1 MSSDEDYHPPL
12 SPPRT
17 AELLFGLGET
27 LGTDNI
33 SAAALAQQIRSSDR
47 VSDSIFGGGTTYT
60 DDFLTAVEPST
71 AKSTFVDASYV
82 TNLYAPRK
90 PPSDILTTTFV
101 SGNIP
106 DDLST
111 DSGLIIDD
119 ETPTLRLRDNHD
131 NTIDDIR
138 TLSNIPESTE
148 EADISMSATTVAS
161 SETMHIDAAEK
172 VYDGAKG
179 IWAWG
184 KGVSVLSPFLG
195 IAEGA
200 ASKIV
205 TTAASGETL
214 ESVDRHVIDHIQ
226 GLDDKYL
233 NPAISFIVQ
242 LVLSAAGNTEETMKP
257 FIIKILTPFGL
268 IKNTAECP
276 ELTPV
281 PGVVVNEI

>member
-47 VSDSIFGGGTTYT
+47 VTGSMFGGGTTFT
-60 DDFLTAVEPST
+60 DDFITAVEPSI
-71 AKSTFVDASYV
+71 KSNVVDTSYL
-82 TNLYAPRK
+82 TNILAPRK

-111 DSGLIIDD
+111 DSDLIIDD
-119 ETPTLRLRDNHD
+119 DSQFSRQRDNR
-131 NTIDDIR
+131 NNSIDIR
-138 TLSNIPESTE
+138 VLTNIPESIE
-148 EADISMSATTVAS
+148 EVDISMTTAAVPDS
-161 SETMHIDAAEK
+161 GTMHIDAAEK
-172 VYDGAKG
+172 VYDVAKDV
-179 IWAWG
+179 WAWG
-184 KGVSVLSPFLG
+184 KGIIVVSPFLG
-195 IAEGA
+195 VAEGIA
-200 ASKIV
+200 GKVVS
-205 TTAASGETL
+205 AASGETL
-214 ESVDRHVIDHIQ
+214 ESVDRHVTDHIQ
-226 GLDDKYL
+226 GLDDKFL

-242 LVLSAAGNTEETMKP
+242 MVLNAAGNTEETLKP

-268 IKNTAECP
+268 IKNTAENP

-281 PGVVVNEI
+281 PGVTVTPI